1 MLPADRMPLPN
12 RLVIGRVAAV
22 LFLASGVVSA
32 ATLPLPGPP
41 GLNRPVLLGV
51 SLVALAIGGAAWAAP
66 WDRWPGS
73 ASLWLVPPAL
83 ALIAAGNVYGGT
95 VNYTYGVF
103 FVVVFAW
110 VGIGHARWASLKLAP
125 LAALAYVLPILAM
138 AGDRGTG
145 LASTAVVIPVAVCL
159 GEATAWLTASLRRTA
174 AQLGRRT
181 AELELVRAIAAASNE
196 ARSVDDALR
205 TALDLV
211 CAHTRWPVG
220 HAFVLDEEEGT
231 GLVSSGIWSLADA
244 RRFDTFRAVTE
255 ATRAGRAVGLP
266 GKALSTGEPAWA
278 TDLAG
283 DPSFL
288 DGQVAVELDIRASFV
303 FPVLIGREVVAV
315 LEFFSDRPVEPDP
328 GLLEIMANVGAQL
341 GRVVERRR
349 AAQAI
354 RSEEIAQ
361 RALHDSLT
369 GLPNMTLF
377 TDHLKMALARLRRHP
392 STVAVLFVDLDR
404 FKTVNDTL
412 GHAAGSALLVQVVLR
427 IQHVVRPTD
436 TVARFGGDEF
446 LILCEELPGKQ
457 EALLI
462 AERITQALAD
472 PFDLDG
478 RKVGISVSIGVAL
491 TAEPG
496 RDPEELI
503 QDADAA
509 MYRAKRQG
517 RARYEVF
524 DARMRSQARGR
535 RRVENALRGAL
546 ERDEL
551 QLYVQP
557 VVRLSDDSVVGA
569 EALVRW
575 RHPTR
580 GLLTPSQFLP
590 VAEES
595 GLVAR
600 IDDWMLRRATA
611 WLRTWD
617 ASTPDGR
624 PVWVSLNLSF
634 GQFERPDL
642 ADSVDRAIRA
652 AGVDPGSVC
661 LEVTEN
667 ELVQDLESADERL
680 RALKGVGVLLAIDR
694 FGAGLASPA
703 FVKRFPIDMV
713 KVDRALVAG
722 LGAAGQEMAIVTGV
736 VRTAAALGLHTV
748 GQGVETEDQ
757 AAALRALGCELAQG
771 NLWARPQPAE
781 SLTRMLERRNVAI

>member
-1 MLPADRMPLPN
+1 MLPADRTPLPN
-12 RLVIGRVAAV
+12 RLVIGRIAAV

-32 ATLPLPGPP
+32 ATLPLRGPP

-51 SLVALAIGGAAWAAP
+51 SLLALAIGGAAWAAP

-220 HAFVLDEEEGT
+220 HALVLDEEEGT

-328 GLLEIMANVGAQL
+328 GLLEIMANVGAQR
-341 GRVVERRR
+341 GRE
-349 AAQAI
+349 
-354 RSEEIAQ
+354 
-361 RALHDSLT
+361 L
-369 GLPNMTLF
+369 
-377 TDHLKMALARLRRHP
+377 
-392 STVAVLFVDLDR
+392 VA
-404 FKTVNDTL
+404 
-412 GHAAGSALLVQVVLR
+412 G
-427 IQHVVRPTD
+427 P
-436 TVARFGGDEF
+436 GG
-446 LILCEELPGKQ
+446 P
-457 EALLI
+457 
-462 AERITQALAD
+462 AD
-472 PFDLDG
+472 P
-478 RKVGISVSIGVAL
+478 
-491 TAEPG
+491 
-496 RDPEELI
+496 
-503 QDADAA
+503 
-509 MYRAKRQG
+509 
-517 RARYEVF
+517 
-524 DARMRSQARGR
+524 ARGEADRHGGPVRR
-535 RRVENALRGAL
+535 RRVPDPVRGAP
-546 ERDEL
+546 R
-551 QLYVQP
+551 QAGGP
-557 VVRLSDDSVVGA
+557 P
-569 EALVRW
+569 
-575 RHPTR
+575 H
-580 GLLTPSQFLP
+580 
-590 VAEES
+590 
-595 GLVAR
+595 
-600 IDDWMLRRATA
+600 RRT
-611 WLRTWD
+611 
-617 ASTPDGR
+617 
-624 PVWVSLNLSF
+624 
-634 GQFERPDL
+634 
-642 ADSVDRAIRA
+642 
-652 AGVDPGSVC
+652 
-661 LEVTEN
+661 
-667 ELVQDLESADERL
+667 
-680 RALKGVGVLLAIDR
+680 
-694 FGAGLASPA
+694 
-703 FVKRFPIDMV
+703 
-713 KVDRALVAG
+713 
-722 LGAAGQEMAIVTGV
+722 
-736 VRTAAALGLHTV
+736 
-748 GQGVETEDQ
+748 
-757 AAALRALGCELAQG
+757 
-771 NLWARPQPAE
+771 
-781 SLTRMLERRNVAI
+781 